1 MSTLQKNK
9 KKKDKLAPEK
19 CLQYI
24 FTCLFPPVGAKL
36 ILLQTKS
43 QVMDARK
50 KITQLLV
57 ESINAKRYSK
67 ERYLSYT
74 FQLLVKIILELKK
87 SLDFYFNL
95 LLL

>member
-1 MSTLQKNK
+1 
-9 KKKDKLAPEK
+9 
-19 CLQYI
+19 
-24 FTCLFPPVGAKL
+24 
-36 ILLQTKS
+36 
-43 QVMDARK
+43 MDARK
-50 KITQLLV
+50 KVTQLLV